1 MWTVCS
7 FLGRYVHVTESGDGG
22 ADQFA
27 EAGIPCVCQ
36 GKRNGVKPGR
46 RGAVLRL
53 RGDRRFGLLFMQAV
67 EAAVRAITINVIKI

>member
-46 RGAVLRL
+46 RG
-53 RGDRRFGLLFMQAV
+53 LFYA
-67 EAAVRAITINVIKI
+67 